1 MPLTSK
7 RWFPR
12 ELRLLACALAIAGSL
27 GTTAARAE
35 KADRDK
41 PIFYQGDSGGANL
54 GSKDGELAGSVVITQ
69 GTMTIRADRIVFH
82 QNPDNSLSATAYGN
96 PVTFREKRDGVDEY
110 YEGVAQRIV
119 YNGQKRFLELFDR
132 AVLKK
137 SGDEIRSNYITYDAA
152 AEVFKAEGRPDS
164 KPPDAGEVLT
174 GPRVRG
180 VFQPQA
186 KDDKAAK
193 DTKDGKDAKDAKD
206 GKSTKDAKDSRD
218 TAGVKDAGNNETS
231 TARDSKSSTPQKTVP
246 PPQLK
251 GDTTLAP
258 APAK

>member
-1 MPLTSK
+1 MPFTFTRRL
-7 RWFPR
+7 PR
-12 ELRLLACALAIAGSL
+12 ELPLLVYALTVAVALAATG
-27 GTTAARAE
+27 ARAE
-35 KADRDK
+35 KADREK

-69 GTMTIRADRIVFH
+69 GTLTIHADRIVFH

-110 YEGVAQRIV
+110 YEGIAQRIV

-132 AVLKK
+132 AMLKK

-152 AEVFKAEGRPDS
+152 AEVFKAEGRPDA
-164 KPPDAGEVLT
+164 KPPDAGEVPT

-186 KDDKAAK
+186 KEDKSAK
-193 DTKDGKDAKDAKD
+193 DAKDTSSTKDGKDAAASKDAKD
-206 GKSTKDAKDSRD
+206 TSSTKD
-218 TAGVKDAGNNETS
+218 
-231 TARDSKSSTPQKTVP
+231 SKPATTPKPPPP

>member
-1 MPLTSK
+1 MPFTLT
-7 RWFPR
+7 RRLPR
-12 ELRLLACALAIAGSL
+12 ALPLLVCALTVALAA
-27 GTTAARAE
+27 TDARAE
-35 KADRDK
+35 KADREK

-69 GTMTIRADRIVFH
+69 GTLTIHADRIVFH

-110 YEGVAQRIV
+110 YEGFAQRIV

-132 AVLKK
+132 ALLKK

-164 KPPDAGEVLT
+164 KPPDAGEVQT

-180 VFQPQA
+180 VFQPQSKEDKSA
-186 KDDKAAK
+186 KDAK
-193 DTKDGKDAKDAKD
+193 ETKDGKEAASKNGKDAKDTSDAKD
-206 GKSTKDAKDSRD
+206 GKPAT
-218 TAGVKDAGNNETS
+218 
-231 TARDSKSSTPQKTVP
+231 TPKPAPP